1 MNKITFRLE
10 EIQGPDLTPKPV
22 LSYIK
27 HVYIKPQML
36 MSFEQQAKG
45 IKSNDEPG
53 RGEARINYTICIQ
66 WCITLSQNDV
76 WGD

>member
-36 MSFEQQAKG
+36 MSFEQQVKG
-45 IKSNDEPG
+45 IK
-53 RGEARINYTICIQ
+53 
-66 WCITLSQNDV
+66 
-76 WGD
+76 